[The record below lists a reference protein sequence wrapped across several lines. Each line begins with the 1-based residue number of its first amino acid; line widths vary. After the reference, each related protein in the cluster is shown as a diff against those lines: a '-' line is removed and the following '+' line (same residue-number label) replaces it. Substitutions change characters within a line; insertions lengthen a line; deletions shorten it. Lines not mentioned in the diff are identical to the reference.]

1 MSSLFARLIG
11 LIALVLFLGAMML
24 GWAAWTYARVAAD
37 EAYDRLLVGA
47 ALQIAESVAAEPGRV
62 TVDPP
67 ISAFEMLAMAVDDR
81 IFYRV
86 VDPGGETL
94 TGQTDLPSARG
105 DRRLGR
111 EPALLDGQYRGFPV
125 RIVTLGRFISGPDL
139 AGWVDVTVAQ
149 TRIARLGLARELTIK
164 ALLLVLGMS
173 IFALLG
179 VVIAVRRALRPLGQI
194 EAVLKARDPKDL
206 SPVELET
213 PREIRPL
220 IGAINHFLGRHFERI
235 KSMERFIA
243 DAAHQIRT
251 PLTALAAQV
260 ELLSTEARAERR
272 RNQVSRVRERT
283 DELGRLT
290 GQLLS
295 HAMVIHRRDVVQ
307 LEPVDLVPLV
317 RAALTEAVPLSLDRD
332 IRVSF
337 RSERPVM
344 IVAGDRVSIREA
356 VANVI
361 HNAARHGAP
370 GELSVALSEAG
381 MGVLVAIEDDGVGIP
396 EAFWPEVRKPFV
408 RGQDGEKSAGT
419 GSGLGL
425 AIAAD
430 VLAAHGGA
438 LSFAFTRGG
447 HFVVELR
454 FPGLHPEPDIETGS
468 LRQRTA
474 RSEPWPKRAFPVSR
488 RRKRKAPS

>member
-1 MSSLFARLIG
+1 MIG

-86 VDPGGETL
+86 IDPRGETL

-105 DRRLGR
+105 DTRPGR
-111 EPALLDGQYRGFPV
+111 EPVLIDGQYRGFPV
-125 RIVTLGRFISGPDL
+125 RIVTLGRFITGPDL
-139 AGWVDVTVAQ
+139 AGWVDVSVAQ
-149 TRIARLGLARELTIK
+149 TRIARLGLARDLTFK

-173 IFALLG
+173 TFALLG
-179 VVIAVRRALRPLGQI
+179 VVIAVRRALRPLDQV
-194 EAVLKARDPKDL
+194 EAALKARDPKDL

-220 IGAINHFLGRHFERI
+220 IEAINHFLGRHSERI
-235 KSMERFIA
+235 NSRERFIA

-260 ELLSTEARAERR
+260 ELLSTETRAERQR
-272 RNQVSRVRERT
+272 SQISRVRERT

-295 HAMVIHRRDVVQ
+295 HAMVIHRREVVR

-332 IRVSF
+332 IRISF
-337 RSERPVM
+337 RAERPAM

-370 GELSVALSEAG
+370 GELSVTLSGAKA
-381 MGVLVAIEDDGVGIP
+381 GVLVAIEDDGTGIP
-396 EAFWPEVRKPFV
+396 ETSWPEATKPFV
-408 RGQDGEKSAGT
+408 RGRDGEANAGT

-438 LSFAFTRGG
+438 LSFAFTPSGR
-447 HFVVELR
+447 FVVELQ
-454 FPGLHPEPDIETGS
+454 FPGLQIDPEIESHLPNEAAAGTES
-468 LRQRTA
+468 
-474 RSEPWPKRAFPVSR
+474 WPRRAFPASR
-488 RRKRKAPS
+488 RGRRRAS